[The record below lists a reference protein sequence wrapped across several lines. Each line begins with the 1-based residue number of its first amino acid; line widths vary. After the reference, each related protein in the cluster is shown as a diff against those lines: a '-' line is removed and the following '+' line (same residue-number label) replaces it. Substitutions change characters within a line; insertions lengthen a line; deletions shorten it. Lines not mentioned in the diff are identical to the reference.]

1 MKILSFA
8 ELCDLMASRPARDQF
23 GPLSDMPYLVFEIG
37 SENSQLA
44 SDLQALPCPVI
55 GFQTD
60 ICAPD
65 IEAACDVVLD
75 DVKLAERICDNIAQ
89 TPMAALVLVQQLRLS
104 ENLPIDQALLAESF
118 AYASLQKS
126 PLFLERLEQIARV
139 EPLAEDGPVL
149 LLQTDRDKATQKEVL
164 SLSLNRPANLNAMNT
179 ELRDALAEAFEMAR
193 LNDAITEVV
202 LSAQGKSFSIGGALH
217 EFGEAPD
224 ALMAHMTR
232 TYRLP
237 AQFLARLDKPLR
249 VHIDGAAIGAGIEM
263 AAFAQHLTATEK
275 AWFQLPEL
283 KYGLIPGAGGTVSVL
298 RRIGRHK
305 TALMAL
311 SMKKISAQT
320 AYEWGLVDALV

>member
-1 MKILSFA
+1 MKILSFV

-118 AYASLQKS
+118 AYASLQKAHY
-126 PLFLERLEQIARV
+126 FLSGWSRLR
-139 EPLAEDGPVL
+139 G
-149 LLQTDRDKATQKEVL
+149 
-164 SLSLNRPANLNAMNT
+164 LNRL
-179 ELRDALAEAFEMAR
+179 LRTGRFCCCKL
-193 LNDAITEVV
+193 
-202 LSAQGKSFSIGGALH
+202 IGI
-217 EFGEAPD
+217 
-224 ALMAHMTR
+224 R
-232 TYRLP
+232 QR
-237 AQFLARLDKPLR
+237 
-249 VHIDGAAIGAGIEM
+249 
-263 AAFAQHLTATEK
+263 
-275 AWFQLPEL
+275 
-283 KYGLIPGAGGTVSVL
+283 
-298 RRIGRHK
+298 
-305 TALMAL
+305 
-311 SMKKISAQT
+311 KKRFCR
-320 AYEWGLVDALV
+320 

>member
-44 SDLQALPCPVI
+44 LDLQALPCPVI

-60 ICAPD
+60 TCAPD

-75 DVKLAERICDNIAQ
+75 DVKLAERICHNIAQ

-104 ENLPIDQALLAESF
+104 ENLPIDQALHAESF

-126 PLFLERLEQIARV
+126 ALFLERLEQIARV

-149 LLQTDRDKATQKEVL
+149 LLQTDRDSTTQKEVL
-164 SLSLNRPANLNAMNT
+164 SLTLNRPANLNAINT
-179 ELRDALAEAFEMAR
+179 ELRDALSEAFEMAR
-193 LNDAITEVV
+193 HNDAISEVI

-224 ALMAHMTR
+224 ALMAHMIR

-237 AQFLARLDKPLR
+237 AQYLVRLNKPLR

-298 RRIGRHK
+298 QRIGRHK

-311 SMKKISAQT
+311 SMKKISAQM